1 MTVRNQN
8 IDITNFETKL
18 NEFKDKFDRDCR
30 LADKNFE
37 DAISDIDKTIKN
49 LEKIKKELQLTVS
62 HLKLADNKLQDITIK
77 KLVKGNPTMAAKFE
91 SPTGPPENC
100 FTIAFK
106 TAISSL
112 SNP

>member
-1 MTVRNQN
+1 MPSMTLK
-8 IDITNFETKL
+8 KL
-18 NEFKDKFDRDCR
+18 NGFKEKFDRDCR

-77 KLVKGNPTMAAKFE
+77 QSYHGRQVCGT
-91 SPTGPPENC
+91 ENGS
-100 FTIAFK
+100 AG
-106 TAISSL
+106 
-112 SNP
+112 